1 MNTLGENIR
10 ILRKAN
16 EDEKQYKVAG
26 KIGITQ
32 QALSK
37 IEKGSEPSLDTLKHI
52 AKY

>member
-16 EDEKQYKVAG
+16 EDEKQNEVAG

-37 IEKGSEPSLDTLKHI
+37 IEKRE
-52 AKY
+52 